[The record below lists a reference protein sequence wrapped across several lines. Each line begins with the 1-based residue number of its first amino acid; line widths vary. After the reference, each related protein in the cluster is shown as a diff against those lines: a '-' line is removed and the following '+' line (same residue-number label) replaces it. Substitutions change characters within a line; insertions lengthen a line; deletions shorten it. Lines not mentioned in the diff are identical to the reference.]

1 MEQDKTRQDIVNL
14 RAIAILTVVF
24 GHSIIIYSDKW
35 SLYTTNQSSA
45 FLSRIKDVINVV

>member
-1 MEQDKTRQDIVNL
+1 M
-14 RAIAILTVVF
+14 VVF

-45 FLSRIKDVINVV
+45 FLCRIKDVINVVQMPLFFRFQVFVYFIR